1 MGVPKG
7 REIYPFR
14 SMFVGRSCRSF
25 VSVVRVGRSCR
36 SCVSV
41 VRVGHARRSGV
52 QVERAGRACR
62 LGLLVRSS
70 VKLVGKLVVLLVCYG
85 KLFR

>member
-25 VSVVRVGRSCR
+25 
-36 SCVSV
+36 VSV